1 MTEECCCATSMSDK
15 TDFQT
20 KNTAGHSMVSQLQT
34 GQFIKKTNNP
44 EVNTLNDNPLRY
56 ADWIFTEPKG
66 ELDKPPKVEILI
78 LFSVPDTI
86 YNESISTYY
95 HK

>member
-1 MTEECCCATSMSDK
+1 METTPGHCLMTEECCCATSMSDK

-20 KNTAGHSMVSQLQT
+20 KNTARHSMVLQLQT

-56 ADWIFTEPKG
+56 AG
-66 ELDKPPKVEILI
+66 
-78 LFSVPDTI
+78 
-86 YNESISTYY
+86 
-95 HK
+95 